1 MFVPP
6 SFEPNTPCEPQWF
19 PRPIT
24 DSIESSV
31 DLLERLEEDRK
42 RRLTGIANVAAITPI
57 GLGGCEDRH
66 GGSAN
71 HSSPKPKSGNNN
83 DYSKYRYYPPVEDVA
98 ASLHTSYQKNERF
111 SNVSS
116 RQPKVGQRNYKRG
129 NKSSTTPRSTTSSS
143 SAAAT
148 TPASNDRAFN
158 MDNSRLHSSRIVR
171 SANNNT
177 STGESTT
184 SPFMSPRL
192 DPRAGG
198 GYSSSFTAGYNS
210 TAGRSGRTISHY
222 QRRQSPEEISTSYT
236 INTAATPT
244 AGEEEYVT
252 PPAMSATEQ
261 LQTDGHGVSDDVYSQ
276 RREVSQRT
284 RRRRGWGEINV

>member
-98 ASLHTSYQKNERF
+98 ASLHTSYQKNERLTT
-111 SNVSS
+111 SNVS
-116 RQPKVGQRNYKRG
+116 RYKTTKG
-129 NKSSTTPRSTTSSS
+129 WSTK
-143 SAAAT
+143 
-148 TPASNDRAFN
+148 
-158 MDNSRLHSSRIVR
+158 L
-171 SANNNT
+171 
-177 STGESTT
+177 
-184 SPFMSPRL
+184 
-192 DPRAGG
+192 
-198 GYSSSFTAGYNS
+198 
-210 TAGRSGRTISHY
+210 
-222 QRRQSPEEISTSYT
+222 
-236 INTAATPT
+236 
-244 AGEEEYVT
+244 
-252 PPAMSATEQ
+252 
-261 LQTDGHGVSDDVYSQ
+261 
-276 RREVSQRT
+276 
-284 RRRRGWGEINV
+284 